1 MRKRVFGLC
10 MLIMSA
16 LVLTACSG
24 QNLDGT
30 YYRTFNA
37 SNNMGATIDD
47 ESVIKID
54 GNKGKKVD
62 EDVIFSVDKDKNV
75 FIGNDA
81 TMPYQ
86 LDGDILTVDDDTF
99 VKVGTKTYDEIKE
112 KEAKGQE
119 YDFGDSE

>member
-10 MLIMSA
+10 MLIMSV
-16 LVLTACSG
+16 LFLTACGG

-99 VKVGTKTYDEIKE
+99 VKVGTKTYDEIKV
-112 KEAKGQE
+112 KESKGQE
-119 YDFGDSE
+119 YDFGDSQ

>member
-1 MRKRVFGLC
+1 MMRKRVFGLC
-10 MLIMSA
+10 VLIMSVF
-16 LVLTACSG
+16 VLTACGG

-62 EDVIFSVDKDKNV
+62 EARIFPSLFLRFCVYLCLICIV
-75 FIGNDA
+75 F
-81 TMPYQ
+81 
-86 LDGDILTVDDDTF
+86 
-99 VKVGTKTYDEIKE
+99 
-112 KEAKGQE
+112 
-119 YDFGDSE
+119 